1 MVTRRTV
8 LVTLPITSGGTS
20 FYAGR
25 NPIPISEFDANRIRS
40 WQISPAPSGAQALTT
55 VRLGSDATPIAGP
68 DALQLVAQEA
78 ASDDAVIAGEYC
90 ALFPFTAASDTPT
103 GAIRLIVVVEDS
115 AGGCACR

>member
-25 NPIPISEFDANRIRS
+25 NPIPVSEYDSSRIRS

-55 VRLGSDATPIAGP
+55 IRLGSDATPIAGP

-103 GAIRLIVVVEDS
+103 GAIRLIVVVEDN